1 MRASIRKLIIPLVG
15 VNLIAFAAGLE
26 CLFNRP
32 VDGGNPGPAPM
43 IVMDDFHDLQVG
55 LVLFQGYGPSRYSRG
70 FTKLG
75 FEGHTLWTVPL
86 SGYTVVLLVVGTAT
100 LVVGIGR
107 KCLQHEWKSG

>member
-1 MRASIRKLIIPLVG
+1 VRATISKLIIPLVG
-15 VNLIAFAAGLE
+15 VNLIAAAVGFEAL
-26 CLFNRP
+26 LHRP
-32 VDGGNPGPAPM
+32 VNGGNPGPAPL

-55 LVLFQGYGPSRYSRG
+55 LVLFQGYGPSRYSGG
-70 FTKLG
+70 FTRLG

-86 SGYTVVLLVVGTAT
+86 SGYTVLLLFVGTVT